1 MMRCANSLN
10 GSQRC
15 FSFCRF
21 CIVQMRAHPLFKY
34 QGDSA
39 AAMNGQNLVAVQPF
53 PLDFLKDALP
63 QTASEALSANL

>member
-1 MMRCANSLN
+1 
-10 GSQRC
+10 
-15 FSFCRF
+15 
-21 CIVQMRAHPLFKY
+21 MRAHPLFKY

-39 AAMNGQNLVAVQPF
+39 AMNGQHLVAVQPF

>member
-1 MMRCANSLN
+1 
-10 GSQRC
+10 
-15 FSFCRF
+15 
-21 CIVQMRAHPLFKY
+21 MRAHPLFKY